1 MAMRKSLRSFRG
13 SMCLTQQ
20 EMADKIGVSNQQ
32 YFLVEAGRRNGSME
46 FWTDLQ
52 NAFGLPDEKV
62 WQMMKEG
69 GLDA

>member
-1 MAMRKSLRSFRG
+1 MAMRKSLRSLRG

-32 YFLVEAGRRNGSME
+32 YFLVETGKRNGNME